1 MDGAQFASAGGAGEK
16 TASGRS
22 AMAEGKSLGLLSRVQ
37 MDGTARDHIE
47 AAAIV
52 GAAVLIVA
60 LLGVALRSADL
71 LAAASP
77 ANAILLGLMVRF
89 PHLATPAGWAA
100 AIVAYLLADILTGN
114 TLINTLLLTV
124 ASLSG
129 VAAGYVLLMRLGA
142 DDRHVTGPMS
152 VLRLALVLLAASAVA
167 ALIGTL
173 INLAA
178 PASALLPSAPLTGF
192 AYWLVGEFV
201 NYLAILPVILAMPD
215 GLIRRYDLKSRPDF
229 RQIDFV
235 ALAPAA
241 ALILAG
247 IAAPFVGGPGAFAL
261 PLVALVW
268 CALSYS
274 VFATAALTLAVG
286 IWTLGGIAL
295 GLIAGWPE
303 LDEGSVLISAR
314 LAVTLMGLAPLTIAS
329 TMAAHRA
336 LRDRFDLLASYD
348 VLSGLLTRHAFAD
361 SAGHLLAEAERAE
374 VPVAVLMFDID
385 HFKKINHT
393 HGHWAGDRAIETFAA
408 VVRQTLGENAL
419 VGRLGGEEFAAL
431 LAGST
436 PADAS
441 AAAERVRQA
450 FATSPI
456 DLGNGHHVEATL
468 SIGLGCAAAAPASIE
483 PLLQTADEALSL
495 AKGGGRNRIVRRDL
509 APPRVAP
516 TAGGMAAR
524 AR

>member
-1 MDGAQFASAGGAGEK
+1 
-16 TASGRS
+16 
-22 AMAEGKSLGLLSRVQ
+22 MAEGKSLDVLSRVRVNA
-37 MDGTARDHIE
+37 TARHHIE
-47 AAAIV
+47 AAVIV
-52 GAAVLIVA
+52 GAAVLAAA

-77 ANAILLGLMVRF
+77 TNAILLGLLIRF

-100 AIVAYLLADILTGN
+100 AVAAYVVADVLTGN
-114 TLINTLLLTV
+114 TLVNTLLLTV
-124 ASLSG
+124 ASLTG
-129 VAAGYVLLMRLGA
+129 VVVGYFLLNRLGEH
-142 DDRHVTGPMS
+142 DRRLVGPMS
-152 VLRLALVLLAASAVA
+152 VLRLAVVVSAASAMA
-167 ALIGTL
+167 ALVGTL
-173 INLAA
+173 GNFTALAN
-178 PASALLPSAPLTGF
+178 APLTGF
-192 AYWLVGEFV
+192 AYWLVGELV
-201 NYLAILPVILAMPD
+201 NYLAIVPVMLALPD

-235 ALAPAA
+235 ALAPAG
-241 ALILAG
+241 ALLLAC
-247 IAAPFVGGPGAFAL
+247 IVAPFVGGPGAFAL

-274 VFATAALTLAVG
+274 VFATAMLTLAVG

-295 GLIAGWPE
+295 GLITGWPE
-303 LDEGSVLISAR
+303 LDDGSVLISAR

-329 TMAAHRA
+329 TMAAHRV
-336 LRDRFDLLASYD
+336 LRERFDMLASYD
-348 VLSGLLTRHAFAD
+348 MLSGLLTRHAFVD
-361 SAGHLLAEAERAE
+361 SAGQLLAEAARAE
-374 VPVAVLMFDID
+374 APVVVLMLDID

-408 VVRQTLGENAL
+408 VVRHTLGDNVL

-450 FATSPI
+450 FAAAPI
-456 DLGNGHHVEATL
+456 DLGNGRHVEATL
-468 SIGLGCAAAAPASIE
+468 SIGLGCAAVAPASIE
-483 PLLQTADEALSL
+483 PLLQVADEALSL

-509 APPRVAP
+509 AAPRAATPVA
-516 TAGGMAAR
+516 GFAAR
-524 AR
+524 SR